1 MSVLL
6 TIAAV
11 HLAGMVVPGPN
22 VLTVSQTAVARSR
35 AAGVAVALGV
45 ATAALIWA
53 GTAAAG
59 LALLLSSIGGLG
71 VFLRIAGATVLIVLG
86 VRLIAHPEAV
96 PTQTADQGERL
107 GRFFVKGIL
116 VNLSNPKSL
125 VYFTSVFTA
134 LIPADASPALRAAA
148 VVIVVAEAAT
158 WHSLLALLFSRKY
171 PRRLYAQLGAWIE
184 RTVGGIFLLL
194 GVRLLWGAAR

>member
-1 MSVLL
+1 VGVLL

-11 HLAGMVVPGPN
+11 HLAGMAVPGPN

-35 AAGVAVALGV
+35 PAAVAVALGV

-53 GTAAAG
+53 TTAAAG
-59 LALLLSSIGGLG
+59 LALLLSSISGLS
-71 VFLRIAGATVLIVLG
+71 VALRIAGATVLIVLG
-86 VRLIAHPEAV
+86 VRLIAETEAA
-96 PTQTADQGERL
+96 PTETTVQGERL
-107 GRFFVKGIL
+107 GRYYVKGIL

-134 LIPADASPALRAAA
+134 LIPADASPALRVGA
-148 VVIVVAEAAT
+148 VAIVVAEAAT
-158 WHSLLALLFSRKY
+158 WHSLLALLFSRNE

-184 RTVGGIFLLL
+184 RTVGGIFVLL
-194 GVRLLWGAAR
+194 GARLLWGASR